1 MAKTPMS
8 GTPLRNPLPFL
19 CVNVSQRKRL
29 LTLLV
34 APLMLANQAP
44 DPAHLRA
51 TVDKLVSFGTRHT
64 MSSATDPKR
73 GIGAARNW
81 VADEFR
87 KLGLTVERPSRTF
100 TGPRA
105 PNGVMIEDVLGILP
119 GDRSDEVL
127 IVAGHIDSRVTDV
140 MDATS
145 DAPGANDDGSG
156 VALVMEAARLM
167 AKEHHRATIVFAAL
181 SGEEQ
186 GLWGGTL
193 LAETAK
199 AKGWK
204 VVAMLNNDIVGN
216 SVGTDGRRL
225 TNYVRVFSEGIG
237 LAQDLAALKGV
248 RQIGSED
255 DSPSRALAKRIGTV
269 ATAWPRTTPSGDI
282 VVTADGFGAMLI
294 RRPDRFGRGGDHTPM
309 LEAGYP
315 AVRFTSAVENYDAQ
329 HQNLRTEVIAQDY
342 VDRSKSH
349 VTQRVY
355 GDTADRMDFPYLANV
370 TALNL
375 ATLRGLADAPPAPGK
390 VVLDGAVRSD
400 TTVAWAAV
408 DGATGYRLR
417 WRRADR
423 QGWTDSRDVPAGATS
438 ATLPVVVDDTF
449 IGVSSLGKGGAE
461 SLVTFGG
468 LK

>member
-1 MAKTPMS
+1 MIARTRLAAAS
-8 GTPLRNPLPFL
+8 QNASLPFL
-19 CVNVSQRKRL
+19 RVNVSQRKQL
-29 LTLLV
+29 LAFFVTPLL
-34 APLMLANQAP
+34 LANAAP

-51 TVDKLVSFGTRHT
+51 TIDKLVSFGTRHT
-64 MSSATDPKR
+64 MSTTTDPKR

-81 VADEFR
+81 VASEFR

-100 TGPRA
+100 SGPRA
-105 PNGVMIEDVLGILP
+105 PNGVVIEDVLGILP
-119 GDRSDEVL
+119 GERSDEVL

-167 AKEHHRATIVFAAL
+167 AKEKHRATIVFAAL

-204 VVAMLNNDIVGN
+204 VAAMLNNDIVGN
-216 SVGTDGRRL
+216 SVGTDGRRE
-225 TNYVRVFSEGIG
+225 NRYVRVFSEGIG
-237 LAQDLAALKGV
+237 LAQDLATLRGV
-248 RQIGSED
+248 RQIGGED
-255 DSPSRALAKRIGTV
+255 DSPSRALAKRIGQV
-269 ATAWPRTTPSGDI
+269 AHGPQGRQPDGEI
-282 VVTADGFGAMLI
+282 VVRADGFGALLV
-294 RRPDRFGRGGDHTPM
+294 RRSDRFGRGGDHTPM

-329 HQNLRTEVIAQDY
+329 HQNLRSENG
-342 VDRSKSH
+342 
-349 VTQRVY
+349 RVY
-355 GDTADRMDFPYLANV
+355 GDTADRMDFPYLAQI
-370 TALNL
+370 TALNVQ
-375 ATLRGLADAPPAPGK
+375 TLRGLADAPLAPAK
-390 VVLDGAVRSD
+390 LVLDGAVRSD
-400 TTVAWAAV
+400 TTATWTAV

-417 WRRADR
+417 WRRADK
-423 QGWTDSRDVPAGATS
+423 QDWIDSKDIPAKTTS
-438 ATLPVVVDDTF
+438 VVLPVIVDDTF
-449 IGVSSLGKGGAE
+449 IGVSALGKNGAE